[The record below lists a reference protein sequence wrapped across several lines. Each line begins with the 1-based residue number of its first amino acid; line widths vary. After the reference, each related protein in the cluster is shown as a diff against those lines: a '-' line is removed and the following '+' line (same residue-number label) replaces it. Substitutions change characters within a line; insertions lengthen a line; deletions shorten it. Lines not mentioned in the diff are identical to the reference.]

1 MQSFTLQAIASTRT
15 IRGKTGLSIPAP
27 AHYFI
32 FSSTQ
37 NHRNRNK
44 LSTITTMISSNLST
58 LLADNIESATEFVSM
73 RQSKSLAPV
82 NVVDIFFDPEATDKI
97 NHGSVGAL
105 MRNEKIE
112 NARSIASTIR
122 EQRQQEHQTI
132 ALTFS
137 TSVMQ
142 NALLERLEEKL
153 LANAIEFTELKRLVD
168 AWKGGVP
175 AALLLLEVWEP
186 EKVLDCTDPNDLLQ
200 KFEALLFVK
209 GNECHKVRKLVAE
222 ARNKQTTQSTPRN
235 PEDTAASSAP
245 FFIKEIRFSNAASFQ
260 K

>member
-1 MQSFTLQAIASTRT
+1 MNLPS
-15 IRGKTGLSIPAP
+15 
-27 AHYFI
+27 
-32 FSSTQ
+32 
-37 NHRNRNK
+37 
-44 LSTITTMISSNLST
+44 LST
-58 LLADNIESATEFVSM
+58 LLNDNNDSGTEFILTIELNS
-73 RQSKSLAPV
+73 PTPG
-82 NVVDIFFDPEATDKI
+82 NVVDIGFCPKATDKI

-122 EQRQQEHQTI
+122 EQRQHEHQT
-132 ALTFS
+132 APMST

-175 AALLLLEVWEP
+175 AALLLLHVWEP
-186 EKVLDCTDPNDLLQ
+186 EKVSDCTDPNDMFR

-209 GNECHKVRKLVAE
+209 GNECHKARKLVAD
-222 ARNKQTTQSTPRN
+222 ARNKQTSQSTPRN
-235 PEDTAASSAP
+235 P
-245 FFIKEIRFSNAASFQ
+245 
-260 K
+260 